1 MSKMKL
7 NINARRT
14 ITLYDI
20 NGKPYKLRKGSNDFC
35 LEYKDYV
42 ALAKSLGITIQPD
55 PDAGQPE
62 PAVNTKAE
70 DKESAEDSVNVQTN
84 EHNPELKE
92 AEEPNEPTNE
102 SETKE
107 LTEDLVSES
116 TNKPEP
122 EVKESTEENIPVEA
136 EAHDEESLNTA
147 VEEQHIPASDEVAT
161 SEDNSQS
168 DKDLPD
174 YSTWSYTK
182 LKAEYKSI
190 TGKSCKL
197 KKEEVIQFLQEQNN
211 V

>member
-14 ITLYDI
+14 MTLYDI

-55 PDAGQPE
+55 PDACQPE

-70 DKESAEDSVNVQTN
+70 VKESAED
-84 EHNPELKE
+84 
-92 AEEPNEPTNE
+92 PNEQANE

-107 LTEDLVSES
+107 LTEESVSEP
-116 TNKPEP
+116 TNKSEP
-122 EVKESTEENIPVEA
+122 EVKESTVEA
-136 EAHDEESLNTA
+136 EAHDEESINTA
-147 VEEQHIPASDEVAT
+147 VEEQHIYASDEVAT

>member
-14 ITLYDI
+14 MTLYDI

-55 PDAGQPE
+55 PDTYQPE
-62 PAVNTKAE
+62 PAVDTKAE
-70 DKESAEDSVNVQTN
+70 VKEVEELVSKQASDHETEFKEAKESN
-84 EHNPELKE
+84 
-92 AEEPNEPTNE
+92 
-102 SETKE
+102 
-107 LTEDLVSES
+107 
-116 TNKPEP
+116 EP
-122 EVKESTEENIPVEA
+122 EVKESTEENIPVEL
-136 EAHDEESLNTA
+136 EAHNEESLNTS
-147 VEEQHIPASDEVAT
+147 VEEQNIPDSDEVAT
-161 SEDNSQS
+161 SEDKSQP
-168 DKDLPD
+168 DKELPD

-197 KKEEVIQFLQEQNN
+197 KKEEVIQFLQEQSN